1 MLPTETKTQRR
12 RPQQTNAIASV
23 EYVCIRLKLHLFF
36 RCPARPC
43 LMLALRG
50 GSRSRATRSVRV
62 RQHARQQR
70 AHASSS
76 SRGVGGGGGGGFF
89 VGASRRCA
97 ASEHV
102 SPRTTRDT
110 CARDVCAHTTTV
122 LFTMRFSLA
131 THNKTHARTHAPRT
145 HALLLNNF
153 KQHTLDDGKNPL
165 LVYARI
171 AATPSPPV
179 AGVALAPR

>member
-1 MLPTETKTQRR
+1 M
-12 RPQQTNAIASV
+12 
-23 EYVCIRLKLHLFF
+23 CIRLKLHLFF

-76 SRGVGGGGGGGFF
+76 SRGVGGGGGGFF

-110 CARDVCAHTTTV
+110 CARDVCAHTTQYYSQCNSHSQHT
-122 LFTMRFSLA
+122 T
-131 THNKTHARTHAPRT
+131 KTHARTHAPRT

-153 KQHTLDDGKNPL
+153 KQHTLDNDDGKNLL